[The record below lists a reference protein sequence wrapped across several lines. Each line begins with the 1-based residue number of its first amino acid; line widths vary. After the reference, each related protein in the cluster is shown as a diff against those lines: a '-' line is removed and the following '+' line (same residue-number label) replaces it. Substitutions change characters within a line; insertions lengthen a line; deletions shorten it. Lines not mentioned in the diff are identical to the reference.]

1 MGRGHGENTGIGAE
15 WADRHRFRSP
25 GGGLLGQTRPGIDA
39 PQHRFGLEY
48 AAEITRDGAG
58 QSMLHHRM
66 ALPAYPH
73 APHARMPSLLSNA
86 IFSPGTKDKRVEL
99 AEAGLDEFF
108 LEAVTQG
115 LAPMVRRC

>member
-1 MGRGHGENTGIGAE
+1 
-15 WADRHRFRSP
+15 
-25 GGGLLGQTRPGIDA
+25 
-39 PQHRFGLEY
+39 
-48 AAEITRDGAG
+48 
-58 QSMLHHRM
+58 MLHHRM

-108 LEAVTQG
+108 LEAVTQA
-115 LAPMVRRC
+115 LAPNGSALLIFVPHAGHGVDLPALLEVLVLLKGTLYRTSLSLELERFLLRRAQVF